1 MPVRINEVVSEV
13 HALDAGSLL
22 TPEIMDELARR
33 VDALRRRDD
42 AAQAVRAKDAGLSE
56 RRRVEV

>member
-56 RRRVEV
+56 RRRVKV